1 LLIVAVSAFAEMAA
15 FLARKSLLAL
25 RTRQMVRLLFYFCLT
40 VRIRN
45 ERNAEKLSGTVSEFG
60 GEGRALGGEKE
71 GKR

>member
-25 RTRQMVRLLFYFCLT
+25 RTRQMVRLLLYFCLT

-45 ERNAEKLSGTVSEFG
+45 EINAEKLSGTVSEFG